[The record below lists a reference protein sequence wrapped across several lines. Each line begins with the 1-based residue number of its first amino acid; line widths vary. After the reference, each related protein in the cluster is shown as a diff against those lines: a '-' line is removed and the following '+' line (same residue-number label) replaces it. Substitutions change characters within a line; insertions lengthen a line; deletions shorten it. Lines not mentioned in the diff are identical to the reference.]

1 MDPQTRFVDLAI
13 QFRVKDGTDRG
24 VSTHP
29 YGGVWD
35 RDACDFTGG
44 WASTW
49 DWRREQWTGDE
60 PKIKTVGISEQ
71 ALPLVT
77 DFSHKV
83 LLACGGRRSGK
94 SFAAAQK
101 ALLLVMAF
109 PHRKGLIL
117 SPTYRQA
124 KNVWAHLYN
133 IARRDW
139 LLPGRYGLRRS
150 DNEMHFVN
158 GAVIAFR
165 SADNPDAARS
175 DGVAWGLF
183 DERQDIGDE
192 AANNAFLS
200 LSEGGD
206 DFLVTETATIKDGE
220 FREHYDTVEANPQG
234 RIITMRSRGNPFISH
249 SLFDTAETFLDE
261 AAVQRELE
269 AQWPEL
275 VGQVYFSFIS
285 KPGGH
290 IREAP
295 LREDKQPLADITPEF
310 CADRFGS
317 PPYGDK
323 AAGVIIG
330 VDPPHHA
337 VVYRVHRRNGGDD
350 DSRLILHAVDEV
362 VVGRDDLHAD
372 VRTLA
377 EACKARYPRGVV
389 IRDPHEVHHS
399 YDTDRY
405 FRAQG
410 YRVSHMRRVAI
421 ESRLTAVR
429 ARMERDCWFV
439 DPKCVHLI
447 EALGRQTYVN
457 GKPDKQLKSKTIPH
471 MTVDHVLDAMGY
483 PVVKLFPAKVDYEKL
498 EKAA

>member
-1 MDPQTRFVDLAI
+1 
-13 QFRVKDGTDRG
+13 
-24 VSTHP
+24 
-29 YGGVWD
+29 
-35 RDACDFTGG
+35 
-44 WASTW
+44 
-49 DWRREQWTGDE
+49 
-60 PKIKTVGISEQ
+60 
-71 ALPLVT
+71 
-77 DFSHKV
+77 
-83 LLACGGRRSGK
+83 
-94 SFAAAQK
+94 
-101 ALLLVMAF
+101 MAF

-124 KNVWAHLYN
+124 KNIWTHIYN
-133 IARRDW
+133 IAQRTW
-139 LLPGRYGLRRS
+139 LLPGRHGLRRS
-150 DNEMHFVN
+150 DNEMHFCN

-175 DGVAWGLF
+175 DGVAWAVF

-192 AANNAFLS
+192 AAGNAFLS

-206 DFLVTETATIKDGE
+206 DFLVTETATIKDGA
-220 FREHYDTVEANPQG
+220 FRDHHDTVVDNPQG
-234 RIITMRSRGNPFISH
+234 RVIRMRSRGNPFISH
-249 SLFDTAETFLDE
+249 KLFDTAETFLDE

-275 VGQVYFSFIS
+275 VGRCYFPFVS
-285 KPGGH
+285 KAGGH

-295 LREDKQPLADITPEF
+295 LREGRDTLEDVTAEF
-310 CADRFGS
+310 CAERFDTI
-317 PPYGDK
+317 PYGDK

-337 VVYRVHRRNGGDD
+337 VVYRVMRRRGTD
-350 DSRLILHAVDEV
+350 DSSRYILHAVDEV
-362 VVGRDDLHAD
+362 IVGRDNLNAD
-372 VRTLA
+372 VRHLA
-377 EACKARYPRGVV
+377 EACKARYPTGVV
-389 IRDPHEVHHS
+389 IRDPHEVHHAH
-399 YDTDRY
+399 DTDRY

-410 YRVSHMRRVAI
+410 YRVSHMQRVAV

-439 DPKCVHLI
+439 DPRCVHLI

-483 PVVKLFPAKVDYEKL
+483 PVYKLFPARVDYEKL

>member
-1 MDPQTRFVDLAI
+1 MDPTTRYIDLAI
-13 QFRVKDGTDRG
+13 RFEVRDGTDAG
-24 VSTHP
+24 VLTHP
-29 YGGVWD
+29 FGGVWD
-35 RDACDFTGG
+35 RDAHDFTGG

-49 DWRREQWTGDE
+49 DWRRGQWTGQE
-60 PKIKTVGISEQ
+60 PKVKTVGISEQ

-77 DFSHKV
+77 DFRHKV
-83 LLACGGRRSGK
+83 ILACGGRRSGK

-124 KNVWAHLYN
+124 KNVWTHIYN
-133 IARRDW
+133 IARRTW

-175 DGVAWGLF
+175 DGVAWAVF

-192 AANNAFLS
+192 AAGNAFLS

-206 DFLVTETATIKDGE
+206 DFLVTETATIKDGA
-220 FREHYDTVEANPQG
+220 FRNHYDTVLANPLG
-234 RIITMRSRGNPFISH
+234 TVIRMVSRGNPFISH
-249 SLFDTAETFLDE
+249 KLFDTAETFLDA

-275 VGQVYFSFIS
+275 IGRCYFPFIS
-285 KPGGH
+285 EAGGH
-290 IREAP
+290 IRESP
-295 LREDKQPLADITPEF
+295 LRDGADPLEDITADF
-310 CADRFGS
+310 CAERFNT

-337 VVYRVHRRNGGDD
+337 VMYRVHRRRVGDD
-350 DSRLILHAVDEV
+350 TSKFILHVVDEII
-362 VVGRDDLHAD
+362 VGRDDLNAD
-372 VRTLA
+372 VRHLA
-377 EACKARYPRGVV
+377 EACKARYATGVV
-389 IRDPHEVHHS
+389 IRDPHEVHHAH
-399 YDTDRY
+399 DTDRY
-405 FRAQG
+405 FRQQG
-410 YRVSHMRRVAI
+410 YRVSHMPRVAI

-439 DPKCVHLI
+439 DPRCTHLI
-447 EALGRQTYVN
+447 EALERQTYIEN
-457 GKPDKQLKSKTIPH
+457 KPDKKCKSKTIPH
-471 MTVDHVLDAMGY
+471 MTVDHILDAAGY
-483 PVVKLFPAKVDYEKL
+483 TVVKLFPAKVDYERL